1 MANAHAARPRTP
13 RPGGPIGRARR
24 ERPAP
29 GLDGPYEASGLG
41 DIADPLLAESGSTRI
56 EWAERSMP
64 VLALLRERF
73 AAEQPFA
80 GLAVAACLNVTAE
93 TAILVRALRAGG
105 ASVSLAASNPLSTQD
120 DVAAALAMRHGIAV
134 FARAGVD
141 RETYYRHIEQAL
153 TGAPDLVVDDGCD
166 LVNTLHTQRPD
177 LLPGVRGGC
186 ESTTTGVIR
195 LRRMAA
201 EGALKFPVVAANDTA
216 TRRLV
221 DSTFGTGQS
230 VIDGILRAT
239 NTLLAGKTVVVA
251 GFGASGRGVADR
263 ARGLGAEVVVT
274 EIDPVR
280 ALDAVLRGFRVLPMA
295 QAARC
300 GHLFITVTGSTEVIG
315 AEHLAVMRDG
325 AILANAGHFDVE
337 IDLRALTELAVAVQ
351 RDLRP
356 HVDSFELP
364 DGRRLLLLAEGR
376 VVNLVAAEGHPA
388 QAMDLSFGVQALAL
402 AWLAGCADQLPPDVH
417 EVPEPIDAEAARLEL
432 AAIGTQLDS
441 LTPAQAAYRESWR
454 LGS

>member
-13 RPGGPIGRARR
+13 RPGGPVGRART

-29 GLDGPYEASGLG
+29 GLDGPYEAAGLG
-41 DIADPLLAESGSTRI
+41 DIADPLLADAGSARM

-73 AAEQPFA
+73 TAEQPFA

-93 TAILVRALRAGG
+93 TAILVRALQAGG

-120 DVAAALAMRHGIAV
+120 DVAAALALRHGIAV

-337 IDLRALTELAVAVQ
+337 IDVRALTELAVVVQ

-441 LTPAQAAYRESWR
+441 LTPAQAAYLESWR

>member
-1 MANAHAARPRTP
+1 
-13 RPGGPIGRARR
+13 
-24 ERPAP
+24 
-29 GLDGPYEASGLG
+29 
-41 DIADPLLAESGSTRI
+41 
-56 EWAERSMP
+56 
-64 VLALLRERF
+64 
-73 AAEQPFA
+73 
-80 GLAVAACLNVTAE
+80 
-93 TAILVRALRAGG
+93 
-105 ASVSLAASNPLSTQD
+105 
-120 DVAAALAMRHGIAV
+120 
-134 FARAGVD
+134 
-141 RETYYRHIEQAL
+141 
-153 TGAPDLVVDDGCD
+153 
-166 LVNTLHTQRPD
+166 
-177 LLPGVRGGC
+177 
-186 ESTTTGVIR
+186 VIR

-251 GFGASGRGVADR
+251 GFGPSGRGVADR

-295 QAARC
+295 QAALA

-337 IDLRALTELAVAVQ
+337 IDVRALTDMAVAVQ

>member
-13 RPGGPIGRARR
+13 RPGGSVGRART
-24 ERPAP
+24 EHKAP
-29 GLDGPYEASGLG
+29 GLDGPYEAAGLG
-41 DIADPLLAESGSTRI
+41 DIADPLLADAGSARM

-73 AAEQPFA
+73 TAEQPFA

-93 TAILVRALRAGG
+93 TAILVRALQAGG

-120 DVAAALAMRHGIAV
+120 DVAAALALRHGIAV

-295 QAARC
+295 QAARS

-337 IDLRALTELAVAVQ
+337 IDVRALTELAVLVQ

>member
-13 RPGGPIGRARR
+13 RPGGPVGRART

-29 GLDGPYEASGLG
+29 GLDGPYEVAGLG
-41 DIADPLLAESGSTRI
+41 DIADPLLADAGSARM

-73 AAEQPFA
+73 TAEQPFA

-93 TAILVRALRAGG
+93 TAILVRALQAGG

-120 DVAAALAMRHGIAV
+120 DVAAALALRHGIAV

-186 ESTTTGVIR
+186 ESTTTGGIR

-337 IDLRALTELAVAVQ
+337 IDVRALTELAVVVQ

-441 LTPAQAAYRESWR
+441 LTPAQAAYLESWR